1 MLFLSGWDSGLVSS
15 RQAYYRLV
23 HDFSIPAGSLWD
35 QREKYRSRNRGLGIG
50 IRVENG
56 RFRPQ
61 FFLGPCH
68 TSILSWSFPSAFVS
82 ASLFWPT
89 VALTLGAHRMLVDVL
104 S

>member
-68 TSILSWSFPSAFVS
+68 TSILTRYSPN
-82 ASLFWPT
+82 ASLRTSLISPT
-89 VALTLGAHRMLVDVL
+89 VQLARKAPRM
-104 S
+104 